1 MTLESLGN
9 LLAILWHFYK
19 EGQGLD
25 QVFPEWEEVSHNA
38 SGQGPQS
45 QTWVLNPLGISSHV
59 YKMWLIISLI

>member
-25 QVFPEWEEVSHNA
+25 QVFPEWEEVSHSA

-45 QTWVLNPLGISSHV
+45 QTGVLKPPGH
-59 YKMWLIISLI
+59 